1 MNPYTAGDKVA
12 YQGRNWTVKYPA
24 EDKVKL
30 YKPQPS
36 GEPKEMLVVV
46 GPWLT
51 AFEEKQPRIPTW
63 QRRLRISVSDCPP
76 VSERLLVP
84 EISRVSKVR
93 TPCPEKW
100 EVSCRE
106 MFDREGVSYPHD
118 WRGTKLGKRKA
129 DAEEQRSISATVW
142 IPREVV
148 SEELLHDLTVVPF
161 GEAGEPLGKVKGDF
175 VVFNHFEYTMKLLVD
190 GKASGWRITESV

>member
-1 MNPYTAGDKVA
+1 MKPGDKVNNTMRGRTGIIVSFPQAPTAACTVDYGDGKGPSVTTKA
-12 YQGRNWTVKYPA
+12 YL
-24 EDKVKL
+24 EL
-30 YKPQPS
+30 LKP
-36 GEPKEMLVVV
+36 VRV
-46 GPWLT
+46 
-51 AFEEKQPRIPTW
+51 PTW
-63 QRRLRISVSDCPP
+63 QRRLGIRVSDCPP

-84 EISRVSKVR
+84 GIARVSKVR

-142 IPREVV
+142 IPLEVV

-161 GEAGEPLGKVKGDF
+161 GEAGEPLGKVKDDF
-175 VVFNHFEYTMKLLVD
+175 VVFNNFEYTMKLLVD
-190 GKASGWRITESV
+190 GKVYGWRITESV